1 MQAPQGP
8 APPDE
13 QRLLDR
19 HAPILR
25 YDPQDLYRA
34 ISAESAV
41 ANPGNVLLDADGET
55 IARAG
60 SGGSASLSLR
70 LLGDYERR
78 RRVRDERLAFAPG
91 YATDV
96 RRMQA
101 AEHPFAR
108 RIYGRVCP
116 SEAGKAWLQYW
127 FFYYYN
133 PKNLRGLGKHEG
145 DWEMVQ
151 VHLDPS
157 GAPDRVIYAQHEFG
171 EARPWQEIESRDLRP
186 IVYVAELSHA
196 SYFRRGSF
204 PYAIGRPSLPFG
216 IDHALGGRTEGQ
228 PDGPE
233 EIPTVEVFPE
243 QGWPLWPGRWGTGE
257 RTVFGRIGDGPGSP
271 GNQEP
276 KWSDPEAFHR
286 RQGRLSPV
294 LRRLAGQVGRFIG
307 RGSFPDPPVLE
318 ACEWDG
324 DELRISYR
332 IEAHGLH
339 RTKYVVLT
347 VNEADGQ
354 QLVLVSRLVRKVPA
368 SDKAVFSLPE
378 VIGPLRVWASA
389 FNGPR
394 QRSDPTSIEVP
405 PQGFRASQ

>member
-1 MQAPQGP
+1 MHSPQVPG
-8 APPDE
+8 PPDE

-60 SGGSASLSLR
+60 SAGRASLSLS
-70 LLGDYERR
+70 LLADNASRG
-78 RRVRDERLAFAPG
+78 RVEDERLAFAPG
-91 YATDV
+91 YATDA
-96 RRMQA
+96 RGMQA

-145 DWEMVQ
+145 DWEMIQ
-151 VHLDPS
+151 VHLSAS
-157 GAPDRVIYAQHEFG
+157 GAPDRVTYAQHEFG
-171 EARPWQEIESRDLRP
+171 EARPWQEIESDDLRP
-186 IVYVAELSHA
+186 VVYVAELSHA

-216 IDHALGGRTEGQ
+216 IDHALGGAMEGQ

-233 EIPTVEVFPE
+233 EIPTVELFPDH
-243 QGWPLWPGRWGTGE
+243 GWPLWPGRWGTGE
-257 RTVFGRIGDGPGSP
+257 RTVLGRIGDGPGSP

-286 RQGRLSPV
+286 RQGRLAPV
-294 LRRLAGQVGRFIG
+294 LRHLAGRAGRFLG

-318 ACEWDG
+318 SCRWDG
-324 DELRISYR
+324 DELRVSYR
-332 IEAHGLH
+332 IQAHGLH
-339 RTKYVVLT
+339 RTKYLALT
-347 VNEADGQ
+347 VNEAEDQ
-354 QLVLVSRLVRKVPA
+354 QLALVSRLVRKDGA
-368 SDKAVFSLPE
+368 GGEEILSLPSAE
-378 VIGPLRVWASA
+378 GPLRVWASA

-394 QRSDPTSIEVP
+394 QRSDLTSIEAP
-405 PQGFRASQ
+405 GRGA